1 MLTKRTWAMLVGVVV
16 VAATLVALAYMP
28 VVRGKSQQALTV
40 AFALTGEMD
49 ITATADLGGNH
60 DERQSDEWVVL
71 PSSSDN
77 DPDPSVP
84 SESGALATH
93 EEKVAPAASVT
104 P

>member
-1 MLTKRTWAMLVGVVV
+1 MLTKRTWAMLVGLVV
-16 VAATLVALAYMP
+16 VAATLVALASVP
-28 VVRGKSQQALTV
+28 LVRGKSQQALTV

-71 PSSSDN
+71 PSSN
-77 DPDPSVP
+77 DSGQQ
-84 SESGALATH
+84 SGALTTEHH
-93 EEKVAPAASVT
+93 EEEVAPAVT